1 MGDASADLPAE
12 ASWNSLLGYYAA
24 TQRMDP
30 RGAIT
35 EFADR
40 HAQSWL
46 LFETQGRWWADATLD
61 IPVAA
66 LSETF
71 PEALSRRNVRT
82 AALGWPL
89 SAFETREGM
98 TFLPALILAAEWSLV
113 GGRLQVRPGSAA
125 PVLNPRWLKEVVS
138 RSRWRESEL
147 VEALVPA
154 GEEQDLAAIGER
166 LRHALSSLGAGTLN
180 PGCLSPEISAG
191 SEGLRNAAALFLPDD
206 RSFTRGAA
214 EDLETLRDWTPER
227 RAPTALSALLEG
239 EGAAAPTADAPPLMA
254 TGPLTDQ
261 QAGAADSALSAP
273 ITLIQGPPGTGKSE
287 VILSLVV
294 TTLVSGGSV
303 LFAARNHQALG
314 EVEKRLEA
322 LAPDAGLMVRARDG
336 EGVRDT
342 DFLDAM
348 SEIAGAETL
357 DPSQRRGLERKR
369 QEAIAAAATEAAARE
384 AARRRLQLHLDLSE
398 VAEQLA
404 RLREVRGDA
413 AAPRPRSLAARILA
427 WLKRFL
433 SRSDA
438 APAAAETMSE
448 AQALEHF
455 ARLQRELDALGPE
468 PAETDNTPHRPPFAD
483 LLPTLAPAITLPDEP
498 ERLSLHARRRDM
510 EFEGLKAR
518 RMSADDARAVLRR
531 RPAWATS
538 TLSVPKRIPL
548 VPALFDLVIFDE
560 ASQCDIASALP
571 LLARARRAAIVG
583 DPQQLSFVPSLGLG
597 AERALMDANQIPR
610 QGRASL
616 AQSRNS
622 LFDFAQGRPGV
633 HRAFLPDQFRSAP
646 EIVAWLGD
654 EFYGGRLTGRR
665 DEDGLRA
672 PTGYRP
678 GLAWEHVAGQARRTG
693 DGTENR
699 PEAER
704 VVEILARLAQ
714 DAGFEG
720 EVGVVSPVR
729 SQVGL
734 IQKLATERL
743 DAAARARLGELRV
756 ATVDRWQGGEADV
769 ILFSP
774 VLSPG
779 APTSLRTFLQRE
791 SRRLNVAV
799 SRAKALCLVVGDLEH
814 AKSCGIKH
822 LERLAER
829 ASTPWSPPRPPF
841 DSLWERRFHAALSA
855 RGLQPIPQ
863 YPVGRRF
870 LDFALDPDGAKL
882 DLEVDGRRWHVGPDG
897 SRKVEDRLR
906 DAELTARGWRV
917 MRFWVHDLERDI
929 DGCVRAVQRALEDG
943 RSGGEK
949 RDG

>member
-336 EGVRDT
+336 EGV
-342 DFLDAM
+342 
-348 SEIAGAETL
+348 
-357 DPSQRRGLERKR
+357 
-369 QEAIAAAATEAAARE
+369 
-384 AARRRLQLHLDLSE
+384 
-398 VAEQLA
+398 
-404 RLREVRGDA
+404 
-413 AAPRPRSLAARILA
+413 
-427 WLKRFL
+427 
-433 SRSDA
+433 
-438 APAAAETMSE
+438 
-448 AQALEHF
+448 
-455 ARLQRELDALGPE
+455 
-468 PAETDNTPHRPPFAD
+468 
-483 LLPTLAPAITLPDEP
+483 
-498 ERLSLHARRRDM
+498 
-510 EFEGLKAR
+510 
-518 RMSADDARAVLRR
+518 
-531 RPAWATS
+531 
-538 TLSVPKRIPL
+538 
-548 VPALFDLVIFDE
+548 
-560 ASQCDIASALP
+560 
-571 LLARARRAAIVG
+571 
-583 DPQQLSFVPSLGLG
+583 
-597 AERALMDANQIPR
+597 
-610 QGRASL
+610 
-616 AQSRNS
+616 
-622 LFDFAQGRPGV
+622 
-633 HRAFLPDQFRSAP
+633 
-646 EIVAWLGD
+646 
-654 EFYGGRLTGRR
+654 
-665 DEDGLRA
+665 
-672 PTGYRP
+672 
-678 GLAWEHVAGQARRTG
+678 
-693 DGTENR
+693 
-699 PEAER
+699 
-704 VVEILARLAQ
+704 
-714 DAGFEG
+714 
-720 EVGVVSPVR
+720 
-729 SQVGL
+729 
-734 IQKLATERL
+734 
-743 DAAARARLGELRV
+743 
-756 ATVDRWQGGEADV
+756 
-769 ILFSP
+769 
-774 VLSPG
+774 
-779 APTSLRTFLQRE
+779 
-791 SRRLNVAV
+791 
-799 SRAKALCLVVGDLEH
+799 
-814 AKSCGIKH
+814 
-822 LERLAER
+822 
-829 ASTPWSPPRPPF
+829 
-841 DSLWERRFHAALSA
+841 
-855 RGLQPIPQ
+855 
-863 YPVGRRF
+863 
-870 LDFALDPDGAKL
+870 
-882 DLEVDGRRWHVGPDG
+882 
-897 SRKVEDRLR
+897 
-906 DAELTARGWRV
+906 
-917 MRFWVHDLERDI
+917 
-929 DGCVRAVQRALEDG
+929 
-943 RSGGEK
+943 
-949 RDG
+949 